1 MEVNSFYTDITDS
14 VKDIFS
20 FLQSEFHFSEFEEQQ
35 LAYEIHLVAKNE
47 FATIDIWF
55 EATSSTPI
63 WATINGYYINNLEL
77 KNRAIED
84 YRNELKQNY
93 DYLFEQYLKTNKNIF
108 LDKISKKYMLIGKH
122 INDKYLKEISNIIQR
137 HNNILS
143 GDIELLKSNT
153 EITIKANELLKDNA
167 RIEAGIYTIEYQ
179 YFSKDEFDMY
189 EEFKKISEIKP
200 YLAERPEIK
209 VYRVLDCYMNEID
222 LQLLE

>member
-1 MEVNSFYTDITDS
+1 MEVNKFYTDITNS
-14 VKDIFS
+14 VKEIFS
-20 FLQSEFHFSEFEEQQ
+20 FLQSEFHFSEFEHQQ

-55 EATSSTPI
+55 EATPSTPI
-63 WATINGYYINNLEL
+63 WAKINDYYIDNLEL
-77 KNRAIED
+77 KNQVIED
-84 YRNELKQNY
+84 YKTELQENY
-93 DYLFEQYLKTNKNIF
+93 DYLFKQYLKTNKNTF
-108 LDKISKKYMLIGKH
+108 LDKISKKYMINGQR

-153 EITIKANELLKDNA
+153 DIIINNNKLIKDNE

-179 YFSKDEFDMY
+179 YFSKDEYDMY
-189 EEFKKISEIKP
+189 EEFKKISEIKS
-200 YLAERPEIK
+200 YLSERPEIK